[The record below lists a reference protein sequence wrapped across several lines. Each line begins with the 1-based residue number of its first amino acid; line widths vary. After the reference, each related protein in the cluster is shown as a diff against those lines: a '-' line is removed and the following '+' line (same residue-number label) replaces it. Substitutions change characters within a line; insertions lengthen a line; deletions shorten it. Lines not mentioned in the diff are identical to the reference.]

1 MNFALILFLVTL
13 ATGILWLI
21 DVLYAS
27 KLRAPGSKNPI
38 WVEWGAS
45 LFPVILAV
53 FALRSF
59 VVEPFKI
66 PSGSMIPTLQVGD
79 YILVN
84 KFTYG
89 LRLPVVGTQVVS
101 GKAVARGDV
110 VVFRYPPE
118 PSVDYIKRVIGL
130 PGDTVSYQ
138 NKQLSINGVPVPRTA
153 EADYLHTDRLYSS
166 RMFRESLGDVSYN
179 TLNDADAPAFVPDVV
194 RFPHREQCR
203 YDSAGFVCKVP
214 EGNYFVMGDNRD
226 NSKDSRVWG
235 FVPDANVVGK
245 AFFIWFHW
253 GDFGRIGS
261 FR

>member
-1 MNFALILFLVTL
+1 MNFALILFLITL

-21 DVLYAS
+21 DVLYAR
-27 KLRAPGSKNPI
+27 KLRAPGSKNPV

-89 LRLPVVGTQVVS
+89 LRLPIIGTEIVG
-101 GKAVARGDV
+101 GNAVERGDV

-118 PSVDYIKRVIGL
+118 PNVDYIKRVIGL

-138 NKQLSINGVPVPRTA
+138 NKQLSINGVPVPRKA
-153 EADYLHTDRLYSS
+153 EPDYLHPDRMYYSKQYQ
-166 RMFRESLGDVSYN
+166 ETLNGVTYD
-179 TLNDADAPAFVPDVV
+179 TLNDSDAPAFVPDVA
-194 RFPHREQCR
+194 RFPYRDQCR
-203 YDSAGFVCKVP
+203 YDSNGFVCKVP
-214 EGNYFVMGDNRD
+214 ADNYFVMGDNRD

-235 FVPDANVVGK
+235 FVPDANIVGK

-253 GDFGRIGS
+253 GDLGRIGS